1 MKKTFSLFLFL
12 LMIISKAQSLS
23 EYQYILVPKEFED
36 FKANKAYGL
45 KPLLEK
51 SLKGKK
57 YVILSDDRSQWPAD
71 ALTNP
76 CQMLSANLLDDKSLF
91 RNKIIL
97 QFKDCKGTNVFEEKA
112 SSSIKEFEPG
122 FQDALKQTLIRV
134 PVSNPQIKT
143 TTKTEIPV
151 SHQEQTKSSASEPE
165 NKKTAQRYSNGQLL
179 LQKIQIDAH
188 QFILIDGESSVP
200 FATFRAT
207 TKPDV
212 FRVKLGSGE
221 STIGYVENGN
231 IVIETPNNNGDF
243 TKEIFSAK

>member
-23 EYQYILVPKEFED
+23 DYQYILVPKEFED

-57 YVILSDDRSQWPAD
+57 YVILSDDKSQWPAD

-143 TTKTEIPV
+143 TTKTEISV

-165 NKKTAQRYSNGQLL
+165 NKKTIQKYSNGQLL

-212 FRVKLGSGE
+212 FRVKFGSGE
-221 STIGYVENGN
+221 STIGYMEDGN